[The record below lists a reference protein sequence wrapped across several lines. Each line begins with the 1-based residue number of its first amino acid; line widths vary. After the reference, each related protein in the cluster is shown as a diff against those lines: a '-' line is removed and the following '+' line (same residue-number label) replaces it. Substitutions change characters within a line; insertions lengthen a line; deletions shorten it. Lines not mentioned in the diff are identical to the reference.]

1 MIVKLLK
8 KYKNHNAGS
17 DVVVSFEEANLLVA
31 DGVAISDK
39 IKVKKEKNKPK
50 KIK

>member
-1 MIVKLLK
+1 MIIKLLK

-17 DVVVSFEEANLLVA
+17 DVVVSFEEAKILVF

-39 IKVKKEKNKPK
+39 IKVKKEKTKPK